1 MKKLCVALSAVALAV
16 ASNAATVKWTASGVN
31 EMGSTTALA
40 GSGYV
45 AYFVNS
51 DDLARDTMLAANVKE
66 GNIDLSFL
74 ATTSTAAGYSNAFRD
89 NANTGAGTGASQGGT
104 LTTSAGNSEAWTGY
118 LVIVDSTDY
127 KTAKNAYVTA
137 EVTKSTGAS
146 GQQALL
152 SFNSNAGTQTAGNW
166 YSAVPEPTSGLLLLL
181 GVAGLA
187 LKRKRA

>member
-1 MKKLCVALSAVALAV
+1 MKKLCVALGVVALAI
-16 ASNAATVKWTASGVN
+16 AANAATVKWTAANVY
-31 EMGSTTALA
+31 EMGSSSALA
-40 GSGYV
+40 GSGYA

-51 DDLARDTMLAANVKE
+51 ADLARSAMLTTYVKD

-74 ATTSTAAGYSNAFRD
+74 GTTSSAAGYSNTFRD
-89 NANTGAGTGASQGGT
+89 NATTGAGTGASQGGT
-104 LTTSAGNSEAWTGY
+104 LTTSAGNSESWTGY

-127 KTAKNAYVTA
+127 ATAQNAYVTA
-137 EVTKSTGAS
+137 EVTKATGGS

-152 SFNSNAGTQTAGNW
+152 SFNSNTGTQTAGNW
-166 YSAVPEPTSGLLLLL
+166 YAVPEPTSGLLLFL